1 MNQVLKGT
9 WGGNCNRTAC
19 QQPGA
24 VWWNSSTRA
33 YYCQSCARKINEFSE
48 KADGYA
54 LCILSLDGQDGH
66 RPTPMVP
73 AGAGEGVQE

>member
-1 MNQVLKGT
+1 MNTELKGKY
-9 WGGNCNRTAC
+9 GGNCNRTAC

-33 YYCQSCARKINEFSE
+33 FYCQSCARKINEFSV

-54 LCILSLDGQDGH
+54 LCSPSVDGQEVH
-66 RPTPMVP
+66 R
-73 AGAGEGVQE
+73 